1 MANVILP
8 ELGEG
13 ITSVEISDVVVQK
26 GSTISVDDILIV
38 VETDKASME
47 IPSTEAGLVDSVH
60 VQKGDSI
67 SPGDNI
73 ITLSATGDTP
83 SNDIGESDTKPNKA
97 VEEKPTQ
104 QKNEPVPIV
113 DSPKESTVLDSK
125 DSDIS
130 VSASPGVRRFAREL
144 GCDITEVSGT
154 GPKGRITKEDVQNFV
169 KETIQQPAPEEP
181 LPTTSPAPSPS
192 TVKKP
197 EIDFTQWGD
206 VSQKSLSKIKRITGQ
221 RLQESWQTIPHVTQF
236 DKADI
241 TELDDL
247 RKSLKKL
254 NKNPKIKVSHIPFY
268 MKAVVKT
275 LQKYPEFNS
284 SLSNDGENLIYK
296 KFFNIGIAV
305 DTPNGLVVPVI
316 KDVDKKSFKQ
326 LTLELSQMSIK
337 AREGK
342 LTLAD
347 MQGGCFTISSLGGVG
362 GTYFTPIIN
371 PPEVA
376 ILGISRME
384 IEPVF
389 KNKKFHPRK
398 ILPYSLSYDHRVIDG
413 IAAVNF
419 TRTFASYLENL
430 NLLK

>member
-13 ITSVEISDVVVQK
+13 ITSVEISDVVIQT
-26 GSTISVDDILIV
+26 GANIAVDDILIV

-47 IPSTEAGLVDSVH
+47 IPSTKAGIVESVH

-73 ITLSATGDTP
+73 VTLSTTDDSQPDKTE
-83 SNDIGESDTKPNKA
+83 ESETITKEEL
-97 VEEKPTQ
+97 VEASIQ
-104 QKNEPVPIV
+104 QEVETTTIADNTDVSEVV
-113 DSPKESTVLDSK
+113 STK
-125 DSDIS
+125 DSELS

-144 GCDITEVSGT
+144 GCDISNISGT

-169 KETIQQPAPEEP
+169 KKTIQQPENPQESV
-181 LPTTSPAPSPS
+181 PTPTPVTPS
-192 TVKKP
+192 VKKP

-206 VSQKSLSKIKRITGQ
+206 ISQKPLSKIKKITGQ

-236 DKADI
+236 DKVDI

-254 NKNPKIKVSHIPFY
+254 NKNPKIKVSHIPFF

-296 KFFNIGIAV
+296 KFYNIGVAV

-326 LTLELSQMSIK
+326 LTLELSQMSDK

-342 LTLAD
+342 LTPAD

-384 IEPVF
+384 IEPKF
-389 KNKKFHPRK
+389 KNRKFHPRK
-398 ILPYSLSYDHRVIDG
+398 MLPFSLSYDHRVIDG
-413 IAAVNF
+413 VAAVNF
-419 TRTFASYLENL
+419 TRTFASFLENL